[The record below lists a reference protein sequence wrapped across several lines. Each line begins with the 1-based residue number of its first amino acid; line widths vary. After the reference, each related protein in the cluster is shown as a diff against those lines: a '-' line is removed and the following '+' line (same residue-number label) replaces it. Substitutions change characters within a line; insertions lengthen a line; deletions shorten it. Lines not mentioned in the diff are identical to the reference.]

1 MAAIMALSASLF
13 QRQSQSLVMTPQLM
27 QSIQLLQMPHFE
39 LLQFIELEIERNP
52 LLEFAPDEE
61 RGEAEADSEGDEG
74 QPSERSVLAE
84 DGDLSAEWYESENT
98 GAANG
103 LAAELDQNFGDGA
116 APDDG
121 YSRAGQEGPL
131 QDVWTGGGSEG
142 FEPDE
147 MQAQQPSLLDHVLQ
161 QVAFVFDDPRDRRA
175 AEAMA
180 GLIEDSGYVDGAAV
194 ADLAARLGLKPADAE
209 RILRGLQSLEPA
221 GLFARSLKEC
231 LSIQLA
237 QLNRLDPMMEA
248 LLEHLDLLAR
258 RDFQSLKRICKAS
271 EEDLF
276 AMLSEIRRLN
286 PKPGSGFG
294 GSTAEAVV
302 ADVIVRQ
309 GPDMSWLVDLN
320 PATQPR
326 LLINQTY
333 HSRVTAGRIGPGE
346 DQQFLGNCL
355 QTANWLVRSL
365 DQRARTILK
374 VAEEIV
380 RQQDAFLLHGIDHL
394 RPLTLKAVADA
405 IGVHE
410 STVSRVTS
418 NKYMETPRGLF
429 ELKYFFTVS
438 IAAVEGGDA
447 HSAESVR
454 NRIRALIQAENVTRI
469 LSDDDIVEALGEAGI
484 QLARRTVAKYR
495 EAMNI
500 PSSVQRRREKLAEAR
515 LNASL

>member
-27 QSIQLLQMPHFE
+27 QSIQLLQMPHVE
-39 LLQFIELEIERNP
+39 LLQFIGLEIERNP
-52 LLEFAPDEE
+52 LLELVSD
-61 RGEAEADSEGDEG
+61 
-74 QPSERSVLAE
+74 E
-84 DGDLSAEWYESENT
+84 DGDETSGEIPEEDALADRSLLNEAGDLTSEWYETDNT
-98 GAANG
+98 GAASG
-103 LAAELDQNFGDGA
+103 LAEEMDVNFSEAAAEESGQDPDRSDTPLLDT
-116 APDDG
+116 
-121 YSRAGQEGPL
+121 SS
-131 QDVWTGGGSEG
+131 TGSGEG
-142 FEPDE
+142 FEPDD
-147 MQAQQPSLLDHVLQ
+147 MQAAPASLFDHLMQ
-161 QVAFVFDDPRDRRA
+161 QVPFVFTELRDRRA
-175 AEAMA
+175 AEAMI
-180 GLIEDSGYVDGAAV
+180 GLVEDSGYIDTRALE
-194 ADLAARLGLKPADAE
+194 DMAARLGLTESDAE
-209 RILRGLQSLEPA
+209 RILAALQTFEPS
-221 GLFARSLKEC
+221 GVFARNLKEC
-231 LSIQLA
+231 LAIQLR
-237 QLNRLDPMMEA
+237 QLDRLDPMMS
-248 LLEHLDLLAR
+248 LLLDHLELLAK
-258 RDFQSLKRICKAS
+258 RDFQSLKKLCRAS

-286 PKPGSGFG
+286 PKPGSSFG
-294 GSTAEAVV
+294 GTLAETVV

-309 GPDMSWLVDLN
+309 GPDTSWLVDLN

-326 LLINQTY
+326 LLVNQTY
-333 HSRVTAGRIGPGE
+333 HRRVVAGRLRPDE

-380 RQQDAFLLHGIDHL
+380 RQQDAFLLQGIDHL

-418 NKYMETPRGLF
+418 GKYMETPRGVF

-438 IAAVEGGDA
+438 IAAMEGGDA

-454 NRIRALIQAENVTRI
+454 NRIKALIAAESATEI
-469 LSDDDIVEALGEAGI
+469 LSDDDIVEMLAKAGI

-495 EAMNI
+495 EALSI

-515 LNASL
+515 LNAAR

>member
-1 MAAIMALSASLF
+1 MAAIMALSASLY

-27 QSIQLLQMPHFE
+27 QSIQLLQMPHLE

-52 LLEFAPDEE
+52 LLELLTGDEPE
-61 RGEAEADSEGDEG
+61 ETGAEAAPQEEG
-74 QPSERSVLAE
+74 SERSLLN
-84 DGDLSAEWYESENT
+84 DSGDLSAEWYESENT

-103 LAAELDQNFGDGA
+103 LAAEMDQNFREA
-116 APDDG
+116 APEEDLPG
-121 YSRAGQEGPL
+121 PVAEGALLEGFGPS
-131 QDVWTGGGSEG
+131 GGEG
-142 FEPDE
+142 FEPDD
-147 MQAQQPSLLDHVLQ
+147 MQAQAPSLLDHILQ
-161 QVAFVFDDPRDRRA
+161 QIAFVFVDPRDRRA
-175 AEAMA
+175 AEALA
-180 GLIEDSGYVDGAAV
+180 GLIEDTGYVDGTAV
-194 ADLAARLGLKPADAE
+194 AEMAARLGLKPEDGE
-209 RILRGLQSLEPA
+209 RILKGLQSLEPA
-221 GLFARSLKEC
+221 GVFARSLKEC
-231 LSIQLA
+231 LSIQLG

-248 LLEHLDLLAR
+248 LLDHLDLLGK

-294 GSTAEAVV
+294 GSMAEAVV

-326 LLINQTY
+326 VLINQTY
-333 HSRVTAGRIGPGE
+333 HSRVLAGRLRPEE

-380 RQQDAFLLHGIDHL
+380 RQQDAFLLNGIDHL

-418 NKYMETPRGLF
+418 NKYMETPRGVF

-438 IAAVEGGDA
+438 IAAMEGGDA
-447 HSAESVR
+447 HSAEAVR
-454 NRIRALIQAENVTRI
+454 NRIKALIAAESATEI
-469 LSDDDIVEALGEAGI
+469 LSDDDIVSML
-484 QLARRTVAKYR
+484 
-495 EAMNI
+495 
-500 PSSVQRRREKLAEAR
+500 
-515 LNASL
+515 SLIHI

>member
-1 MAAIMALSASLF
+1 MALSASLF

-27 QSIQLLQMPHFE
+27 QSIQLLQMPHLE
-39 LLQFIELEIERNP
+39 LVQFIELEMERNP
-52 LLEFAPDEE
+52 LLELASEE
-61 RGEAEADSEGDEG
+61 DRGEAEAESADEV
-74 QPSERSVLAE
+74 PAAERSVLNDNGE
-84 DGDLSAEWYESENT
+84 LSAEWYEADNT

-103 LAAELDQNFGDGA
+103 LSEELDANFGEA
-116 APDDG
+116 ASQDEG
-121 YSRAGQEGPL
+121 YSASRTEGALQES
-131 QDVWTGGGSEG
+131 WTGASGEG
-142 FEPDE
+142 FEPDD
-147 MQAQQPSLLDHVLQ
+147 MQAGPPSLLDHLLQ
-161 QVAFVFDDPRDRRA
+161 QIPLVFSDLRDRRA
-175 AEAMA
+175 AEAFA
-180 GLIEDSGYVDGAAV
+180 GLVEDSGYIDGAAFV
-194 ADLAARLGLKPADAE
+194 DMVERLGLTPEDGD
-209 RILRGLQSLEPA
+209 RILAGLQGLEPA
-221 GLFARSLKEC
+221 GVFARSLKEC
-231 LSIQLA
+231 LAIQLR
-237 QLNRLDPMMEA
+237 QLDRLDPMMES
-248 LLEHLDLLAR
+248 LIGHLELLAK

-294 GSTAEAVV
+294 GGLAETVV

-326 LLINQTY
+326 VLINQTY
-333 HSRVTAGRIGPGE
+333 HRRVMAGRLRPEE

-380 RQQDAFLLHGIDHL
+380 RQQDAFLLNGIDHL

-418 NKYMETPRGLF
+418 NKYMETPRGVF

-438 IAAVEGGDA
+438 IAAMEGGDA

-454 NRIRALIQAENVTRI
+454 SRIRALIVAESATEI
-469 LSDDDIVEALGEAGI
+469 LSDDDIVEALAEAGI

-515 LNASL
+515 LGALR

>member
-1 MAAIMALSASLF
+1 
-13 QRQSQSLVMTPQLM
+13 MTPQLM
-27 QSIQLLQMPHFE
+27 QSIQLLQMPHLE
-39 LLQFIELEIERNP
+39 LIQFIEQEIERNP
-52 LLEFAPDEE
+52 LLELVADNS
-61 RGEAEADSEGDEG
+61 AEDDTREGDEPETTG
-74 QPSERSVLAE
+74 PDRSVLTDTGE
-84 DGDLSAEWYESENT
+84 LSPEWYEADNT

-103 LAAELDQNFGDGA
+103 LSAEMDANFSESAASEEGMGAEASDRGLPDSWAGSAGD
-116 APDDG
+116 
-121 YSRAGQEGPL
+121 
-131 QDVWTGGGSEG
+131 G
-142 FEPDE
+142 FEPDD
-147 MQAQQPSLLDHVLQ
+147 MQAAPPSLLDHILQ
-161 QVAFVFDDPRDRRA
+161 QIPFAFADLRDRRA
-175 AEAMA
+175 AEALA
-180 GLIEDSGYVDGAAV
+180 GLIEDSGYIDETAFNET
-194 ADLAARLGLKPADAE
+194 AARLGLSFADRE
-209 RILRGLQSLEPA
+209 RLLAGLQGLEPA

-231 LSIQLA
+231 LSIQLR
-237 QLNRLDPMMEA
+237 QLDRLDPMMA
-248 LLEHLDLLAR
+248 LLLEHLDLLVR

-271 EEDLF
+271 EEDIF
-276 AMLSEIRRLN
+276 AMLAEIRRLN
-286 PKPGSGFG
+286 PKPGSSFG
-294 GSTAEAVV
+294 GSMTEAVV

-333 HSRVTAGRIGPGE
+333 HRRVIAGRLREEE
-346 DQQFLGNCL
+346 DHQFLGNCL

-380 RQQDAFLLHGIDHL
+380 RRQDAFLLKGIDHL

-438 IAAVEGGDA
+438 IASMEGGDA

-454 NRIRALIQAENVTRI
+454 SRIRALVAAESATEI
-469 LSDDDIVEALGEAGI
+469 LSDDDIVTALGQSGI

-500 PSSVQRRREKLAEAR
+500 PSSVQRRREKMAEAR
-515 LNASL
+515 LNAGI